1 MYSERVNIYEI
12 GSAMTAITNT
22 RQNRRLQRLAEQG
35 VRQTNVLVHDVNRDS
50 LEALRPHL
58 ASPTSKDALS
68 RLTTALAAQQPV
80 NVSQV
85 RQISPF
91 RYPGG
96 KTWLVPVAREWLA
109 SLGRP
114 SVLLEPFAGGG
125 VIGLTAA
132 AERLVDHV
140 VMVELDDDVAAV
152 WKILV
157 SGSDRDVKIL
167 SNKVLRFDVTHE
179 NVRVII
185 DGTPNRTVDMAFR
198 TIVKNRCQRGGIMA
212 PGAGLTKE
220 GENGKGLSSRWYA
233 ETLVSRFATIRS
245 FRDRITFEQG
255 DALAHAAAAVGAQ
268 HQVRRRRRFGDVAA
282 QPLDPR
288 PGNLCVLGDHRLQ
301 HAGPH
306 FDGFLDEIIQP
317 PHLQRCEAV
326 DEIGVRRLR
335 PGLLDRFQFDALL
348 RLGRH
353 ARQPL
358 AVAAVEDEQFRAFA
372 HAQNV
377 GEVVALLRIGH
388 DPRAGGEVAGH
399 MEPLHLVVGAHAG
412 VMRQW
417 SGAVKSPTP
426 IRYCRHSCAKPAET
440 LRAVQPQLSAA

>member
-1 MYSERVNIYEI
+1 
-12 GSAMTAITNT
+12 MTATINT

-35 VRQTNVLVHDVNRDS
+35 VRQTNVLVHDANRDS
-50 LEALRPHL
+50 LDALRPHL

-96 KTWLVPVAREWLA
+96 KTWLVPVAREWLG

-132 AERLVDHV
+132 AEGLVDHV

-157 SGSDRDVKIL
+157 NGSDRDVKIL
-167 SNKVLRFDVTHE
+167 SNKVLRFDVTHD
-179 NVRVII
+179 NVRAVI
-185 DGTPNRTVDMAFR
+185 DSTPNRTVDMAFR

-233 ETLVSRFATIRS
+233 ETLVSRFAAIRS
-245 FRDRITFEQG
+245 FRDRITFEHG
-255 DALAHAAAAVGAQ
+255 DALEAVERYHGATMFVDPPYTAGSGKRAGKRLYTHNEVDHEKLFDLVAAHAGPAMLTYDDDPDVRALAAAHGFRV
-268 HQVRRRRRFGDVAA
+268 GDVAMKSTHH
-282 QPLDPR
+282 
-288 PGNLCVLGDHRLQ
+288 V
-301 HAGPH
+301 
-306 FDGFLDEIIQP
+306 
-317 PHLQRCEAV
+317 
-326 DEIGVRRLR
+326 
-335 PGLLDRFQFDALL
+335 
-348 RLGRH
+348 
-353 ARQPL
+353 
-358 AVAAVEDEQFRAFA
+358 
-372 HAQNV
+372 
-377 GEVVALLRIGH
+377 
-388 DPRAGGEVAGH
+388 
-399 MEPLHLVVGAHAG
+399 
-412 VMRQW
+412 VMREL
-417 SGAVKSPTP
+417 AILKD
-426 IRYCRHSCAKPAET
+426 
-440 LRAVQPQLSAA
+440 